1 MLNFKLQ
8 KLSSKKKKKTTKT
21 YNLIFINNI
30 AIDLRR
36 I

>member
-8 KLSSKKKKKTTKT
+8 KLSSKKKTTKT